1 MWAGEDLTREQRV
14 LLSTNTSCGWLTG
27 GGRGMNVGDIVRVL
41 PNVRPDRFAGKTG
54 TVCEVNDNEIAVDLG
69 GDVRVWFHLD
79 ELEAV
84 LL

>member
-1 MWAGEDLTREQRV
+1 
-14 LLSTNTSCGWLTG
+14 
-27 GGRGMNVGDIVRVL
+27 MNVGDIVRVL

-54 TVCEVNDNEIAVDLG
+54 TVCEVNDSEIAVDLG
-69 GDVRVWFHLD
+69 GDMRVWFHLD